1 VTDNSTS
8 SGADSNEEMTVETT
22 SVFRADFLNELDAP
36 ASSGTEGSVSG
47 VEGLPTG
54 SALLVVKRGPNAGSR
69 FLLDQATTSAGRHP
83 DSDIFLD
90 DVTVRRRQ
98 PQRHLRQPRT
108 RRLGGA
114 LQRRRGAD
122 RQVPVGLPDR
132 AQERRR
138 QLERLVTAPDTPAFA
153 GMSIGAVLDLLR
165 PDFPDVTISKIR
177 FLEAEGLVT
186 PERTPSGYRRFTAY
200 DCARL
205 RFVLTAQR
213 DHYLPLKVIKAQLDE
228 QPDGELPTVGSAYA
242 APRLVPVSDAPAD
255 GMGADAASVAR
266 TPVRLSREDLLAR
279 SGVDEAL
286 LGSLVKAGVIKPGA
300 AGFFDEYAV
309 VTAQCAKALAEY
321 GVEPRH
327 LRAFRSAADRQSDLI
342 AQIAGPVDKAGREG
356 ARDRADDL
364 AREVAALA
372 ITLHT
377 SLIKSAV
384 RDVLDR

>member
-1 VTDNSTS
+1 
-8 SGADSNEEMTVETT
+8 M
-22 SVFRADFLNELDAP
+22 
-36 ASSGTEGSVSG
+36 
-47 VEGLPTG
+47 
-54 SALLVVKRGPNAGSR
+54 
-69 FLLDQATTSAGRHP
+69 
-83 DSDIFLD
+83 
-90 DVTVRRRQ
+90 
-98 PQRHLRQPRT
+98 
-108 RRLGGA
+108 
-114 LQRRRGAD
+114 
-122 RQVPVGLPDR
+122 
-132 AQERRR
+132 
-138 QLERLVTAPDTPAFA
+138 TAPDTPALA

-213 DHYLPLKVIKAQLDE
+213 DQYLPLKVIKSQLDA
-228 QPDGELPTVGSAYA
+228 QSDGELPQA
-242 APRLVPVSDAPAD
+242 ASPYGTPRLVQMSNGHADTVHDTAAVAAPQ
-255 GMGADAASVAR
+255 
-266 TPVRLSREDLLAR
+266 VRLSREDLLSR
-279 SGVDEAL
+279 SGIDEGL
-286 LGSLVKAGVIKPGA
+286 LTALVKAGVIKPGP
-300 AGFFDEYAV
+300 AGFFDEHSV
-309 VTAQCAKALAEY
+309 VAAQCARALAEY
-321 GVEPRH
+321 GIEPRH

-342 AQIAGPVDKAGREG
+342 AQIAGPVVKAG